1 MIVDDVFSSLSGLT
15 FDWNL
20 VPDTESGTL
29 PVVSAH
35 NVLRSV
41 SFCCVCCE
49 LNVFD
54 IVYVLNINF
63 TGHACVQTLSFEE
76 NACNLD
82 IWHGGSP

>member
-20 VPDTESGTL
+20 VPDTESGAQ

-54 IVYVLNINF
+54 IVYVLTINF
-63 TGHACVQTLSFEE
+63 TGHVENCVCVCVCVCP
-76 NACNLD
+76 N
-82 IWHGGSP
+82 